1 MFISILSPFIALS
14 VVTGIAFLAAYDTVN
29 LISEFVRSEK

>member
-1 MFISILSPFIALS
+1 MIISILSPFIAVS
-14 VVTGIAFLAAYDTVN
+14 VITGIAYFAVSDTVN